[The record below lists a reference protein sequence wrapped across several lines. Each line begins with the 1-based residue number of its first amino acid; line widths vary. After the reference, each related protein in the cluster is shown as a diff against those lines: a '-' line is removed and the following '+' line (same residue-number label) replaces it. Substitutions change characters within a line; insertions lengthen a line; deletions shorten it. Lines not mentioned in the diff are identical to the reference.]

1 MDTDKKEMSWFLHLA
16 KRKKMSTNYP
26 QSFEWTF
33 FKITWEQE
41 SKSPQ
46 QVIPH
51 AESSPIYQGPVA
63 FTTIGEKEKLI
74 S

>member
-1 MDTDKKEMSWFLHLA
+1 
-16 KRKKMSTNYP
+16 MSTNYL

-33 FKITWEQE
+33 FEITWEQQ

-46 QVIPH
+46 LVIPH